1 MVDIP
6 PEVSSRARRNAS
18 LSAVLLIVTTGA
30 VLYAPVVAGLV
41 RDWRTDPDYAHGFLV
56 APFVGYLIWHRRA
69 ALLRQRCEP
78 RASGVALL
86 LCGLAMLMV
95 GTLGIELFLTRL
107 SLLIVFAGVV
117 IYLAG
122 WAHLRLLGFPLLLLA
137 LTIPLPA
144 IVADQITLP
153 LQFLASKAAESALTV
168 VGVPILRDGNVLV
181 LPNGV
186 LQVAE
191 ACSGI
196 RSLFALL
203 TLTLIAARS
212 LERRTLARVA
222 IMAAAVPIAVA
233 ANAARVTVTALAAY
247 WFGTGIATGPLHE
260 LGGFVLFLVTVAC
273 VVTFARRIGSRSA
286 AVGEEIAA

>member
-1 MVDIP
+1 MVEIT
-6 PEVSSRARRNAS
+6 PEVSSRARRYAS
-18 LSAVLLIVTTGA
+18 LSAVLLLVTTGA
-30 VLYAPVVAGLV
+30 MLYAPVAAGLV

-56 APFVGYLIWHRRA
+56 APFALYLIWQRRLG
-69 ALLRQRCEP
+69 LLRHPHAP
-78 RASGVALL
+78 RTSGIALL
-86 LCGLAMLMV
+86 LCGLAVLMV

-107 SLLIVFAGVV
+107 SLLIVAAGTVL
-117 IYLAG
+117 YLAG
-122 WAHLRLLGFPLLLLA
+122 WAHLRMLMFPLALLA

-144 IVADQITLP
+144 IVAGQLTLP
-153 LQFLASKAAESALTV
+153 LQLVASKAAESALTTFN
-168 VGVPILRDGNVLV
+168 VPILRDGNVLV

-212 LERRTLARVA
+212 LERRAGARIAIVA
-222 IMAAAVPIAVA
+222 SAVPIAVA
-233 ANAARVTVTALAAY
+233 ANAVRVTATALAAY

-260 LGGFVLFLVTVAC
+260 FGGFVLFLAALAC
-273 VVTFARRIGSRSA
+273 VMAVARGIGSRAPAVAEEVA
-286 AVGEEIAA
+286 A